1 MPLRAAHLN
10 SQHMAAEAAAR
21 CRVDRPRQ
29 QLVSLQLSAQRPF
42 GSEYQAIEFQELS
55 PQNSLMWYSL
65 SESLWTWIEVAQLDT
80 SSADAIEVMNTQRL
94 VFAFFSL

>member
-1 MPLRAAHLN
+1 
-10 SQHMAAEAAAR
+10 
-21 CRVDRPRQ
+21 
-29 QLVSLQLSAQRPF
+29 
-42 GSEYQAIEFQELS
+42 
-55 PQNSLMWYSL
+55 MWYSL